1 MLIFSVAFQFYCMC
15 CQIEHSPGT
24 LSISSKPLYLSKEA
38 TSLVEREKA
47 CSFWWSTLTGF
58 HNLCTHHL
66 MLNPEI
72 SPPFSNSFA
81 LISKWRNA
89 TGFKVLPRTT
99 ELPHCIFLLRMQGK
113 NHRWSQRAASE
124 MSCSQLPQAYLTAD
138 TNNLLL
144 SRKDYSA
151 FTLQSHTT
159 LPVSSFVC
167 PLIRCLLTV
176 HHSHHRKRSQS

>member
-1 MLIFSVAFQFYCMC
+1 MAN
-15 CQIEHSPGT
+15 
-24 LSISSKPLYLSKEA
+24 
-38 TSLVEREKA
+38 SLVEREQA
-47 CSFWWSTLTGF
+47 CSSWWNTLTGF
-58 HNLCTHHL
+58 HDLCTHRL

-89 TGFKVLPRTT
+89 MGLKVLLRTT
-99 ELPHCIFLLRMQGK
+99 KLPHCIFPLRMQGK
-113 NHRWSQRAASE
+113 NHRWSQRAASG

-138 TNNLLL
+138 TNYNLLL

-151 FTLQSHTT
+151 FTLQSHT
-159 LPVSSFVC
+159 LPFLFQVSCV